1 MGDVASEARRLR
13 DHHGLSRCV
22 ARLRRVWW
30 CGPGHDWRQ
39 LLLPAPAVLPQLEM
53 LPDCLTKDRTGGLGS
68 FGRGTP
74 LWQFKGTVA
83 LGSRGGWREVSRS
96 LRSRFLEKT
105 GTHPATER
113 RRRYLRRKPRAR
125 HQHSGA
131 DHRVRNADTAWW
143 SHMLSGIRTRV
154 IRGLGER
161 DLVAPG
167 SRRHCRGA
175 SSEHEATSGEA
186 SPFLDSPLRRPQ

>member
-1 MGDVASEARRLR
+1 MLRAKLDAFVITTGYPDALR
-13 DHHGLSRCV
+13 DYGAFGGA
-22 ARLRRVWW
+22 ARAMIGVNYFCR
-30 CGPGHDWRQ
+30 P
-39 LLLPAPAVLPQLEM
+39 PPPVLPQLEM